1 MAHEEEQRRS
11 RVVVETPTA
20 RREYEQTQR
29 AYIPERSGISTGTV
43 ALVVLAAVAMTAIVM
58 LFVMNPSEPENTN
71 VRINTATQPTP
82 LAPAGYPTPPP
93 PLPPATTVTEP
104 ATTVVV
110 PPATTVPPIPTV
122 PAVTEPAPAATP
134 SGPDPA
140 RLQAD
145 LNRALLEDRELSAAG
160 ASVTGTITNGRAAL
174 SGTVNSERLKNRA
187 RQVALTVPGVR
198 QVDVSQLTVTGE
210 TALPPPPSPE

>member
-29 AYIPERSGISTGTV
+29 AYVPERSGVSTGTV

-58 LFVMNPSEPENTN
+58 LFVMNPGEPENTN

-82 LAPAGYPTPPP
+82 PLPAGYATPLPPP
-93 PLPPATTVTEP
+93 PVVTEP
-104 ATTVVV
+104 ATTVVI
-110 PPATTVPPIPTV
+110 PPTATVPPVTTA
-122 PAVTEPAPAATP
+122 PAITEPAPATP

-160 ASVTGTITNGRAAL
+160 ASITGTITNGRAAL

-198 QVDVSQLTVTGE
+198 QVDVTQLTVTGE
-210 TALPPPPSPE
+210 AAAPLPPAASPE

>member
-29 AYIPERSGISTGTV
+29 AYVPERSGISTGTV

-82 LAPAGYPTPPP
+82 LAPAGYATPLPPP
-93 PLPPATTVTEP
+93 PTVTEP

-110 PPATTVPPIPTV
+110 PPTATVPPVVTA
-122 PAVTEPAPAATP
+122 PAVTEPAASPT
-134 SGPDPA
+134 GPDPA

-160 ASVTGTITNGRAAL
+160 ASITGTVTNSRAVL

-187 RQVALTVPGVR
+187 RQVALTVPGIR
-198 QVDVSQLTVTGE
+198 QVDITQITVIGDD
-210 TALPPPPSPE
+210 TAPPPPATSPQ

>member
-29 AYIPERSGISTGTV
+29 AYVPERSGVSTGMV
-43 ALVVLAAVAMTAIVM
+43 ALVVIAAVAMTAVVM

-71 VRINTATQPTP
+71 VRINTTTQPTP
-82 LAPAGYPTPPP
+82 LAPAGYATPLPPP
-93 PLPPATTVTEP
+93 PPTVTEP
-104 ATTVVV
+104 ATTVIV
-110 PPATTVPPIPTV
+110 PPATTTIPPVTTA
-122 PAVTEPAPAATP
+122 PAITEPAPAATP

-160 ASVTGTITNGRAAL
+160 ASITGTITNGRATL

-198 QVDVSQLTVTGE
+198 QVDISQLTVTGD